1 MRALRLHFM
10 AFVLCVPG
18 FFTGLR
24 AQDLSLT
31 RPGSLKLFHPF
42 SYADEST
49 FTPLPI
55 RFSRYAKIGYDDNV
69 FVQHTGAIGSVYNEF
84 GLSAGVNIGNERTQ
98 LTSDILAGIVAY
110 WQRPGV
116 KIDPDF
122 NLGLAFN
129 HAFSERTVFNL
140 ASSLSYQAQP
150 NFGSGAGVPNIVT
163 NFLDASNKVSFGFQW
178 TPKIAT
184 FTSYLLHLIYYDSRS
199 VGETEDRLEHLIGE
213 EIRYLLRPEIVA
225 VGEYRFGS
233 VHYLYTNIADSH
245 SHYFLGGS
253 DVLLNPRLKFA
264 FRAGAEL
271 RQLSGKSESE
281 ISYPC
286 AESTLTFLYR
296 PESTVDWYNRYGLE
310 APDNTQSSYRKTF
323 RTGLK
328 IVHQIDGKTTAVV
341 AAYYSDNDYRGPSS
355 FNENLVEANLE
366 LTYQITRKLRL
377 IGGYTLTRDF
387 SDMVSRHYIRNRI
400 YSGLFYTF

>member
-1 MRALRLHFM
+1 MRALRLHFITY
-10 AFVLCVPG
+10 ALCLPG
-18 FFTGLR
+18 FFAQLG

-31 RPGSLKLFHPF
+31 RPGSLILFHPF
-42 SYADEST
+42 SYADESY
-49 FTPLPI
+49 FTPLPF
-55 RFSRYAKIGYDDNV
+55 RMSGYAKIGYDDNASL
-69 FVQHTGAIGSVYNEF
+69 QHTGTKGSVYNEI

-129 HAFSERTVFNL
+129 HEFSERTVFNL
-140 ASSLSYQAQP
+140 ASLLSYQAQP
-150 NFGSGAGVPNIVT
+150 NFASGAGVPNIVT
-163 NFLDASNKVSFGFQW
+163 TFLDAANKVAFGFQW

-184 FTSYLLHLIYYDSRS
+184 FTSYLLHLIYYDSQS
-199 VGETEDRLEHLIGE
+199 VGETEDRFEHLISE
-213 EIRYLLRPEIVA
+213 EIRYLLRPAIVA

-233 VHYLYTNIADSH
+233 VHYLYTDFANSH

-253 DVLLNPRLKFA
+253 DVMLSHRLKFS
-264 FRAGAEL
+264 FRAGVEL
-271 RQLSGKSESE
+271 QQLEAQSKSEV
-281 ISYPC
+281 SYPY

-296 PESTVDWYNRYGLE
+296 PESTIDWYNRYGLE
-310 APDNTQSSYRKTF
+310 APDSPQSSYRETF

-328 IVHQIDGKTTAVV
+328 IAHQIGGKTAAVA
-341 AAYYSDNDYRGPSS
+341 AAYYSHNDYRGLSA
-355 FNENLVEANLE
+355 FTENLLEADLE

-377 IGGYTLTRDF
+377 SGGYTFSRDS
-387 SDMVSRHYIRNRI
+387 SDMVSRDYIRNRI
-400 YSGLFYTF
+400 FGGFFYSF

>member
-1 MRALRLHFM
+1 MRALRLHFI
-10 AFVLCVPG
+10 ASALCLPG
-18 FFTGLR
+18 FFARLG

-31 RPGSLKLFHPF
+31 RPGSLILFHPF
-42 SYADEST
+42 SYADESY
-49 FTPLPI
+49 FTPLPF
-55 RFSRYAKIGYDDNV
+55 RVSGYAKIGYDENASL
-69 FVQHTGAIGSVYNEF
+69 QHTGTKGSVYNEI

-122 NLGLAFN
+122 NLNLSFN
-129 HAFSERTVFNL
+129 HQFNERTVFNL

-213 EIRYLLRPEIVA
+213 EIRYLLRPDIVA

-233 VHYLYTNIADSH
+233 VHYLYTDFANSH
-245 SHYFLGGS
+245 SNYFLGGS
-253 DVLLNPRLKFA
+253 DVLLSPRLKFA

>member
-1 MRALRLHFM
+1 MRALRLHFI
-10 AFVLCVPG
+10 AFALCVPG
-18 FFTGLR
+18 FFAELG

-31 RPGSLKLFHPF
+31 RPGSLNLFHPF
-42 SYADEST
+42 SYADEGY

-110 WQRPGV
+110 WQRPGKKV
-116 KIDPDF
+116 DPDF

-129 HAFSERTVFNL
+129 HQFNERTVFNL
-140 ASSLSYQAQP
+140 ASSVTYQAQP
-150 NFGSGAGVPNIVT
+150 NFASGVGRPNVVAT
-163 NFLDASNKVSFGFQW
+163 FLDASNKISLGFQW
-178 TPKIAT
+178 TPRIAT
-184 FTSYLLHLIYYDSRS
+184 FTSYSLQLIYYDSRS
-199 VGETEDRLEHLIGE
+199 IGQTEDRFEHLIGE
-213 EIRYLLRPEIVA
+213 EIRYLLRPAIVA

-233 VHYLYTNIADSH
+233 VHYLYTDIANSH

-253 DVLLNPRLKFA
+253 DVMLSQRLKFA
-264 FRAGAEL
+264 FRAGA
-271 RQLSGKSESE
+271 QLEQFVGQSESE
-281 ISYPC
+281 ISYPY

-296 PESTVDWYNRYGLE
+296 PESTIDWYNRDGLE

-328 IVHQIDGKTTAVV
+328 IAHKIGGKTAAVA
-341 AAYYSDNDYRGPSS
+341 AAYYSHNEYRGSS
-355 FNENLVEANLE
+355 PFTENLVEANLE

-377 IGGYTLTRDF
+377 IGAYTFTRDLTN
-387 SDMVSRHYIRNRI
+387 MVSRDYIRNRI
-400 YSGLFYTF
+400 YCGLFYVF